1 MKTFGSLFAGIGGID
16 LGLERAGW
24 TCCWQVEQDPYC
36 RAVLAKHWP
45 GVQRRRDVRKAGAKH
60 LPPVD
65 LIAGGFPCQDIS
77 TAGRGI
83 GIEGARSGLWTEFA
97 RIVSELRPSY
107 VLVENVPRLRSG
119 GRGAWMGKVVGD
131 LAALGYD
138 CLWDSVSAAFVG
150 APHRRERLFIVA
162 YSECSERWSL
172 GEARDDHRPDGN
184 VQWQE
189 GTNWFGV
196 GGEVMA
202 DAECCRCD
210 GTGLPQES
218 RQSFHGAARRS
229 LRRERTALSEPAEWR
244 PEPPVGRVAD
254 GVSARMD
261 RLKGLGNACVPQV
274 VTLIAQEYLP

>member
-138 CLWDSVSAAFVG
+138 CLWDSVSASHLG

-162 YSECSERWSL
+162 YATSN
-172 GEARDDHRPDGN
+172 GRDSRRASN
-184 VQWQE
+184 AAQE
-189 GTNWFGV
+189 PRGRELNRSSSGTNAT
-196 GGEVMA
+196 A
-202 DAECCRCD
+202 DSQRD
-210 GTGLPQES
+210 GRKRQGLS
-218 RQSFHGAARRS
+218 
-229 LRRERTALSEPAEWR
+229 SEPREDFLSLAWRNLSRGGTAISESAEWR

>member
-138 CLWDSVSAAFVG
+138 CLWDSVSASHLG

-162 YSECSERWSL
+162 YATSN
-172 GEARDDHRPDGN
+172 GRDSRRASN
-184 VQWQE
+184 AAQE
-189 GTNWFGV
+189 PRGRELNRSSSGTNAT
-196 GGEVMA
+196 A
-202 DAECCRCD
+202 DSQRD
-210 GTGLPQES
+210 GRKRQGLSSES
-218 RQSFHGAARRS
+218 RENFLGFAWRS
-229 LRRERTALSEPAEWR
+229 LSRSRTAMAEPPEWR

>member
-24 TCCWQVEQDPYC
+24 TCRWQVENNPYC

-45 GVQRRRDVRKAGAKH
+45 DVQRRRNVQKAGQKN

-77 TAGRGI
+77 TAGRGA

-97 RIVSELRPSY
+97 RIISELRPNY

-138 CLWDSVSAAFVG
+138 CVWDSVSAAFVG

-162 YSECSERWSL
+162 YANGTRSFL
-172 GEARDDHRPDGN
+172 G
-184 VQWQE
+184 
-189 GTNWFGV
+189 
-196 GGEVMA
+196 
-202 DAECCRCD
+202 
-210 GTGLPQES
+210 
-218 RQSFHGAARRS
+218 
-229 LRRERTALSEPAEWR
+229 PAEAHRSAVFDDFICAPTNMEREQSRIGRTTQWR
-244 PEPPVGRVAD
+244 PEPPVGRVAH
-254 GVSARMD
+254 GVPARVD